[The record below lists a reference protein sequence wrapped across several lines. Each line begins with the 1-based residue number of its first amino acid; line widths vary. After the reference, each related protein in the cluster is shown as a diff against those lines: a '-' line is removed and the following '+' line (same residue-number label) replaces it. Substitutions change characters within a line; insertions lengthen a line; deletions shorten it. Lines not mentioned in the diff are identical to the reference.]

1 MLVYVYKPYKYNP
14 IIILLSMVSC
24 EEEFIYLEDSTD
36 ELFGY
41 LFNNNYAD
49 TTNIILLSVIKQYDK
64 TTSSLIIPSIHTNQ
78 DVINYC
84 DHVQF
89 TNNIIVDTIK
99 NSDSIF
105 YHDIDMS
112 TNKMKIYDKS
122 TNLSHFAS
130 YYRI

>member
-24 EEEFIYLEDSTD
+24 EEEFNYLEDSTD

-105 YHDIDMS
+105 YHDIDMA

-122 TNLSHFAS
+122 TNLSHLAS